1 MNYLNKSFSI
11 FEKEISDKSKI
22 LNEIISQSSFLVLGG
37 AGSIG
42 QEVVKLIFK
51 NNLKK
56 FMLLILAKII

>member
-1 MNYLNKSFSI
+1 MELNYLNKSFSI

-51 NNLKK
+51 TTQKNSCC
-56 FMLLILAKII
+56 